1 MLNWDLRFFKDILM
15 YVAQTSFRFL
25 NMPFI
30 VGVSLD
36 IIYYWFLGCFI
47 GFNCKYSKNIVRHV
61 PFIMA
66 NLKSFWPI
74 TMLVIMWLMV
84 FAVFPVIV
92 LVYLTKISHYSG
104 TLNLEC
110 FALFYFILLKI
121 QNVYVEIS

>member
-61 PFIMA
+61 LFIMA
-66 NLKSFWPI
+66 NLKVILAYYNVGDNVVNGIYRVSGYRVGIFDKDI
-74 TMLVIMWLMV
+74 TL
-84 FAVFPVIV
+84 
-92 LVYLTKISHYSG
+92 
-104 TLNLEC
+104 
-110 FALFYFILLKI
+110 
-121 QNVYVEIS
+121 